1 MRERPLHVSDDDVHR
16 LLWAHWLP
24 EVERVSHLPVGFG
37 AWHWQAFVGERPVLF
52 VTLDRLGDRHTGKSL
67 EGAYVAAATLAA
79 RGLPFVLPS
88 RRTLLGSCT
97 VPLGDHRLSVTP
109 WVEGRSGDGPFVDQA
124 QAEATL
130 AMLAELHAEP
140 APPSLPRWRP
150 LVHPAFAFRLET
162 RTARPWE
169 SGPFGERA
177 RRAIRERL
185 PLVREWTSRYLAL
198 GADTDDTTWVP
209 THGEPHTRNQLATQ
223 TGTYLVDWESA
234 RLAPRE
240 RDLAT
245 LVEHGWGH
253 LVQADTTLLEMFDL
267 EWRLDEISQYATWF
281 EAEHTGGDS
290 DEIALAGLTHELTRE
305 PRDHRCR
312 T

>member
-1 MRERPLHVSDDDVHR
+1 VREPPLHVSDDDVHR

-24 EVERVSHLPVGFG
+24 DVDRVTHLPVGFG
-37 AWHWQAFVGERPVLF
+37 AWHWQAWVGDRVALF
-52 VTLDRLGDRHTGKSL
+52 VTLDRLGDRHTGKTL
-67 EGAYVAAATLAA
+67 EGAYAAAAALAA
-79 RGLPFVLPS
+79 RGLTFVLPN

-97 VPLGDHRLSVTP
+97 VPLGAERLSVTP
-109 WVEGRSGDGPFVDQA
+109 WVEGTSGQGRFADQA

-130 AMLAELHAEP
+130 DLLAQLHAESP
-140 APPSLPRWRP
+140 PPSLPRWRP

-169 SGPFGERA
+169 NGPFGEYA
-177 RRAIRERL
+177 RTAIRERL
-185 PLVREWTSRYLAL
+185 PRIREWTSRYLTLAA
-198 GADTDDTTWVP
+198 GTDASTWVP
-209 THGEPHTRNQLATQ
+209 THGEPHTRNQLVTQ

-234 RLAPRE
+234 KLAPRE

-253 LVQADTTLLEMFDL
+253 LVDADPHLLEMFDL

-281 EAEHTGGDS
+281 EAEHTGGES
-290 DEIALAGLTHELTRE
+290 DEVALAGLHHELQRD
-305 PRDHRCR
+305 PRDNGCR
-312 T
+312 A